1 MRRNTYAYAGG
12 IAKKIGCEM
21 FEGDMYYGAVRSNVF
36 EKCFLESKSK
46 ETN

>member
-1 MRRNTYAYAGG
+1 MQEEF
-12 IAKKIGCEM
+12 AKKIGCEM